1 MALDF
6 FAGSCGG
13 EIVFKRKE
21 KYSNFVGASGIATGY
36 PLDTVKV
43 VKKGKKDHSSLI
55 HMSSISM
62 DHWVQ

>member
-21 KYSNFVGASGIATGY
+21 NYSNFVGASGIATGY

-43 VKKGKKDHSSLI
+43 VKKGKKDHLRLI
-55 HMSSISM
+55 
-62 DHWVQ
+62 